1 MLVKQSTIG
10 GLPVVQAQGELD
22 RANREY
28 LRREVER
35 LAHREQAVG
44 LDLEEVD
51 FIDSAGAHMLGELS
65 AELRASGK
73 RLVVLKESSQV
84 HRVLKMLTRA
94 GLLQL

>member
-1 MLVKQSTIG
+1 
-10 GLPVVQAQGELD
+10 
-22 RANREY
+22 
-28 LRREVER
+28 
-35 LAHREQAVG
+35 AVG